1 MLFNA
6 QKIFEKDMN
15 SIKTI
20 LKSLECYYKDSFK
33 INKSTSFTSIKNHSK
48 DI

>member
-20 LKSLECYYKDSFK
+20 SKSLECYYKDSFK
-33 INKSTSFTSIKNHSK
+33 INKSNFTSIKNHFK